1 MATAKINSTMTQL
14 SLAEEISIG
23 VLPGSPV
30 WQDMEPN
37 DYSDFGAQ
45 LSTVARE
52 PIEQSRQRKKGTV
65 TDLDAT
71 GGFSTDFTKSN
82 LTPFM
87 QGLFFA
93 DARELTTTKP
103 LNGAAIAITGA
114 DNSDS
119 SFSAASGLNAF
130 SAGDLVVVSGFTS
143 GANNGLKLV
152 SAATA
157 TKLTVGGTLTTE
169 AGTAAVTIAKAG
181 VQFASGDA
189 AITKDGD
196 LYALELTAGTFAGQQ
211 GMIPGSWVY
220 IGGDTTATQFST
232 NVGYARIRTVAAKK
246 ITFDMMPTP
255 LSAANAGTGKTIQ
268 LFTGVII
275 RNEKDPALI
284 KQRSYNAERTL
295 GTSDVGAQ
303 AEYLEGAL
311 FNEAT
316 FNIPTADK
324 VTVDIGLVATNYST
338 RSGAVGDERKSG
350 THIAAPGQEAYNT
363 SQNIPNVGIVV
374 YNPSVSTQK
383 PLFVYCEN
391 VTAAVNNNITPDKA
405 VGVLG
410 SFDVS
415 TGNFEVDWSMDAYFG
430 DVAALASIRENSDI
444 GAYAIVAAKNAGT
457 IFDAPLGTLG
467 GGQLTVETGSAIK
480 TSLEFAA
487 AENQHGYTMQMQVF
501 SYLPTVAM

>member
-1 MATAKINSTMTQL
+1 MATPKINSTLTQL
-14 SLAEEISIG
+14 SIAEEISIG
-23 VLPGSPV
+23 VLPASPV

-71 GGFSTDFTKSN
+71 GGFSTDFTKNN
-82 LTPFM
+82 LVKAM
-87 QGLFFA
+87 QGAFFA
-93 DARELTTTKP
+93 DARELATTKP
-103 LNGAAIAITGA
+103 LNGAAIVITGA

-119 SFSAASGLNAF
+119 SYSAASGLNAF
-130 SAGDLVVVSGFTS
+130 ALGDLVVVQGFTS
-143 GANNGLKLV
+143 GANNGIKEV

-157 TKLTVGGTLTTE
+157 TKLTVAGTLTTE
-169 AGTAAVTIAKAG
+169 AGTGAVEIAKVG
-181 VQFASGDA
+181 VKFASGDA
-189 AITKDGD
+189 QITKDGD
-196 LYALELTAGTFAGQQ
+196 MYALELTAGSFAGQA
-211 GMIPGSWVY
+211 GIIPGAWVY
-220 IGGDTTATQFST
+220 VGGDATVTQFST
-232 NVGYARIRTVAAKK
+232 HVGYARIRTVSAKK
-246 ITFDMMPTP
+246 ITFDMMPSP
-255 LSAANAGTGKTIQ
+255 ISAADAGTGKTIQ
-268 LFTGVII
+268 LFTGVVI
-275 RNEKDPALI
+275 RNEKNPALI
-284 KQRSYNAERTL
+284 KQRSFNMERTL
-295 GTSDVGAQ
+295 GTSETGEQ
-303 AEYLEGAL
+303 AEYLEGAF
-311 FNEAT
+311 FNEVT

-324 VTVDIGLVATNYST
+324 VTVDIGMVATNYST
-338 RSGAVGDERKSG
+338 RSGAVGDEKKAG
-350 THIAAPGQEAYNT
+350 THIPAPGQEAYNT

-374 YNPSVSTQK
+374 YDPAMSTQK
-383 PLFVYCEN
+383 PLFVYCQN
-391 VTAAVNNNITPDKA
+391 VTAAINNNITPDKA
-405 VGVLG
+405 VSVLG
-410 SFDVS
+410 AFAVS

-430 DVAALASIRENSDI
+430 DVAALASIRDNTDV